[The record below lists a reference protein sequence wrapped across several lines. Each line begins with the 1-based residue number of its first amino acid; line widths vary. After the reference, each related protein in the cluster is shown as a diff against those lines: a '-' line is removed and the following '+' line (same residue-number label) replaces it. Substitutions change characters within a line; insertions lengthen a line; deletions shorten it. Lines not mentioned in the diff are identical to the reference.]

1 MQDLERFKGVDPGKK
16 RFKSLVTRTFFYM
29 IGMAMETASRIDPDV
44 RREVERLPGNF
55 TFLMASVGGPTML
68 MAKRDGMFK
77 YLGEIDNYQ
86 ADVELWF
93 KNIDF
98 AFGVMMGQ
106 ISVPKA
112 IYHNRQF
119 VRGSL
124 SQGMSI
130 IRMLNTT
137 QTLLLPDIISQFY
150 IKEVPPLTM
159 EKIKNRGITYLNLG
173 RGLTR
178 LPSLLNGG
186 KMI

>member
-16 RFKSLVTRTFFYM
+16 RFKYLVTRTFFYM
-29 IGMAMETASRIDPDV
+29 VGIAMETASRIDPCV
-44 RREVERLPGNF
+44 RKEVEGFPANF
-55 TFLMASVGGPTML
+55 TFLMAAVDGPSML
-68 MAKRDGMFK
+68 MAKRDGEFK
-77 YLGEIDNYQ
+77 YLGEVSTYN

-93 KNIDF
+93 KSIEF
-98 AFGVMMGQ
+98 AFGVMTGQ

-124 SQGMSI
+124 SLGMSM
-130 IRMLNTT
+130 IRVLNTT
-137 QTLLLPDIISQFY
+137 QTLLLPDVVSQFY

-159 EKIKNRGITYLNLG
+159 EKIKNRGLTYLSIG

-178 LPSLLNGG
+178 LTSLLNGG